1 MTVSNKYKWLLAVPG
16 ALILSVTGAGAE
28 TIDLK
33 TAVQAAIDSHP
44 EISQAIQNKEAIE
57 FERDQAQGLFLPRV
71 SVEGSAGIRRL
82 ENRTRRALGISDQTL
97 YPIEGSVF
105 AEQVLFDSGS
115 RSAELKRQ
123 AARTDGAA
131 LRVGERSEFIALNVA
146 RQYLDY
152 MLQQRVL
159 AAAEDNVSFHQ
170 LLVTD
175 LREGV
180 SKGSISIA
188 DQQQAE
194 ERMQAARIRRTE
206 ASEDLNNAAISFMM
220 LTGIPIS
227 EVVLPESP
235 RASLPQTLADAVAAA
250 RERNPRVREAQA
262 DVDAAHQVV
271 NKAEAE
277 LGPTVSLE
285 GRGRVG
291 DDLDGFR
298 GSTND
303 LQARIVLRWDL
314 YNGGINRA
322 KVQEMTRRASEA
334 RFRLH
339 QLTREAEEEVRQA
352 WNRWQA
358 EGTRL
363 TDLEQQS
370 KVTDDL
376 LMSYREQF
384 NVGRRS
390 LLDVLDSQNTRF
402 NVQVRTETSRLAQVF
417 AEYQI
422 LAATD
427 TLLTAL
433 GVEAPTG
440 ANAYAR
446 ARFDVPDT
454 EPAELMRRRYSRGGP
469 GE

>member
-1 MTVSNKYKWLLAVPG
+1 MTVNNKRQWLLTVPG
-16 ALILSVTGAGAE
+16 AMILSVTVVHAE
-28 TIDLK
+28 TVDLK
-33 TAVQAAIDSHP
+33 TAVQAAVDSHP
-44 EISQAIQNKEAIE
+44 EINQAIQNKEAIE

-71 SVEGSAGIRRL
+71 SIEGSAGVRRL

-97 YPIEGSVF
+97 YPLEASVF
-105 AEQVLFDSGS
+105 GEQVLFDSGS

-131 LRVGERSEFIALNVA
+131 LRVSERSEFIALNVA

-152 MLQQRVL
+152 MLQQRVV
-159 AAAEDNVSFHQ
+159 AAADDNVTFHQ
-170 LLVTD
+170 LLTD
-175 LREGV
+175 DLKEGV
-180 SKGSISIA
+180 SSGSISIA

-194 ERMQAARIRRTE
+194 ERLQAAKIRRTE
-206 ASEDLNNAAISFMM
+206 AQEDMTNAAISFMT
-220 LTGIPIS
+220 LTGISIS
-227 EVVLPESP
+227 DVTMPESP
-235 RASLPQTLADAVAAA
+235 RAAMPATLVDAIAAA
-250 RERNPRVREAQA
+250 RDRSPRVREAQA
-262 DVDAAHQVV
+262 DVDAAYQVV

-277 LGPTVSLE
+277 LGPRISLE

-291 DDLDGFR
+291 EDLDGFR
-298 GSTND
+298 GNTND
-303 LQARIVLRWDL
+303 LQARVVVTWDL

-352 WNRWQA
+352 WNRWQS
-358 EGTRL
+358 EGARL

-370 KVTDDL
+370 KVSDDL
-376 LMSYREQF
+376 LLSYREQF

-402 NVQVRTETSRLAQVF
+402 NVQVRAETSRLAQLF

-427 TLLTAL
+427 NLLATL
-433 GVEAPTG
+433 GVTPPTG
-440 ANAYAR
+440 SKTYAR
-446 ARFDVPDT
+446 ERFHVPDT
-454 EPAELMRRRYSRGGP
+454 EPAELLRRRDPR
-469 GE
+469 

>member
-1 MTVSNKYKWLLAVPG
+1 MTVSKKRKWLLAVSSV
-16 ALILSVTGAGAE
+16 LVLSATAVHAE
-28 TIDLK
+28 PVDLK
-33 TAVQAAIDSHP
+33 TAVQAAVDSHP

-57 FERDQAQGLFLPRV
+57 FERDQAQGLFLPRI
-71 SVEGSAGIRRL
+71 SVEGSAGVRRL
-82 ENRTRRALGISDQTL
+82 ENRTRRALNLEDESL
-97 YPIEGSVF
+97 YPLEASVF
-105 AEQVLFDSGS
+105 GEQVLFDSGS

-131 LRVGERSEFIALNVA
+131 LRVEERSEFIALNVT

-152 MLQQRVL
+152 MLQQRIV
-159 AAAEDNVSFHQ
+159 AAADDNVTFHQ
-170 LLVTD
+170 LLTND

-180 SKGSISIA
+180 SSGSISIA

-194 ERMQAARIRRTE
+194 ERLQAAKIRRTE
-206 ASEDLNNAAISFMM
+206 AQEDLNNAAISFMT

-227 EVVLPESP
+227 DVMMPQSP
-235 RASLPQTLADAVAAA
+235 RAALPSTIADAVAAA
-250 RERNPRVREAQA
+250 RDRNPKVREAQA
-262 DVDAAHQVV
+262 DVDAAYQVV

-277 LGPTVSLE
+277 LGPRISLE

-291 DDLDGFR
+291 EDLDGFR

-303 LQARIVLRWDL
+303 LQARVVLTWDL

-352 WNRWQA
+352 WNRWQI
-358 EGTRL
+358 EGARL

-370 KVTDDL
+370 KVSDDL
-376 LMSYREQF
+376 LLSYREQF

-402 NVQVRTETSRLAQVF
+402 NAQVRTETSRLAQLF

-427 TLLTAL
+427 NLMATL
-433 GVEAPTG
+433 GVTPPT
-440 ANAYAR
+440 AVKTDAR
-446 ARFDVPDT
+446 QRFDVPDT
-454 EPAELMRRRYSRGGP
+454 EPAELHRRRYPR
-469 GE
+469 

>member
-1 MTVSNKYKWLLAVPG
+1 MTVSNTHKWLLAVPG
-16 ALILSVTGAGAE
+16 AFILSVAGASAE

-33 TAVQAAIDSHP
+33 TAVQAAVDSHP
-44 EISQAIQNKEAIE
+44 EINQAIQNKEAIE
-57 FERDQAQGLFLPRV
+57 FERDQAQGLFLPRI

-82 ENRTRRALGISDQTL
+82 ENRTRRALNLEDQTL
-97 YPIEGSVF
+97 YPVEGSVF

-131 LRVGERSEFIALNVA
+131 LRVSERSEFIALNVA

-152 MLQQRVL
+152 MLQQRVV

-170 LLVTD
+170 LLVND

-194 ERMQAARIRRTE
+194 ERLQAARIRRTE
-206 ASEDLNNAAISFMM
+206 ASEDLNNAAISFMT
-220 LTGIPIS
+220 LTGISIS
-227 EVVLPESP
+227 EVVMPESP
-235 RASLPQTLADAVAAA
+235 RGSMPQTLADAVAAA
-250 RERNPRVREAQA
+250 RERNPRVREAEA
-262 DVDAAHQVV
+262 DVDAAYQVV
-271 NKAEAE
+271 NKAKAE
-277 LGPTVSLE
+277 LGPTLSLE

-303 LQARIVLRWDL
+303 LQARVVLRWDL

-322 KVQEMTRRASEA
+322 KVQEMTRRASET

-352 WNRWQA
+352 WNRWQT
-358 EGTRL
+358 EGARL
-363 TDLEQQS
+363 TDLESQS
-370 KVTDDL
+370 KVSDDL

-433 GVEAPTG
+433 GIETPTG
-440 ANAYAR
+440 ANTYAR
-446 ARFDVPDT
+446 ERFDVPDM
-454 EPAELMRRRYSRGGP
+454 EPAELMRRRYPRGS

>member
-1 MTVSNKYKWLLAVPG
+1 MTVSNKHKWLLAVPG
-16 ALILSVTGAGAE
+16 ALILSVTGANAE
-28 TIDLK
+28 PVDLK

-44 EISQAIQNKEAIE
+44 EINQAIQNKEAIE
-57 FERDQAQGLFLPRV
+57 FERDQAQGLFLPRL
-71 SVEGSAGIRRL
+71 SVEGSAGVRRL

-131 LRVGERSEFIALNVA
+131 LRVSERSEFIALNVA

-152 MLQQRVL
+152 MLQQRVV
-159 AAAEDNVSFHQ
+159 AAAEDNASFHQ
-170 LLVTD
+170 LLVND

-194 ERMQAARIRRTE
+194 ERLQAAKIRRTE
-206 ASEDLNNAAISFMM
+206 AVEDMNNAAIQFMT
-220 LTGIPIS
+220 LTGMPIS
-227 EVVLPESP
+227 EVVMPESP

-277 LGPTVSLE
+277 LGPTVSVE
-285 GRGRVG
+285 GRGRIG

-322 KVQEMTRRASEA
+322 KVQEMTRRASES

-358 EGTRL
+358 EGDRL

-370 KVTDDL
+370 KVSDDL

-417 AEYQI
+417 SEYQI

-433 GVEAPTG
+433 GVESPTG
-440 ANAYAR
+440 AKPYAR
-446 ARFDVPDT
+446 ERFDVPDT
-454 EPAELMRRRYSRGGP
+454 EPAELMRRRYPRGS